1 MTSIIQNTSLGIEVV
16 PLYFTPD
23 LKQRLGAQRRTRKDV
38 HKLVNNQ
45 CTAVGVLLDNVGQT
59 CGVHVS

>member
-1 MTSIIQNTSLGIEVV
+1 MTSIIQNAFLSIEVV
-16 PLYFTPD
+16 PLYFSD
-23 LKQRLGAQRRTRKDV
+23 LKRRLGAQRQTRKDV

-59 CGVHVS
+59 CGVHVR

>member
-1 MTSIIQNTSLGIEVV
+1 MLFKVRSCAFILHS
-16 PLYFTPD
+16 D
-23 LKQRLGAQRRTRKDV
+23 LKQRLGAQRQTRKDT